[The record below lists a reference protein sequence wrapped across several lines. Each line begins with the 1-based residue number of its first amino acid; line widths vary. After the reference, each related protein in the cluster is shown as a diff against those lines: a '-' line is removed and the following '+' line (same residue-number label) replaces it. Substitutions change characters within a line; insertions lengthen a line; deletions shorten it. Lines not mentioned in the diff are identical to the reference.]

1 MTANK
6 YPEDAVF
13 VTGVAKVSKEDAIN
27 AMYGIFSLSLVLDVH
42 TNTIIDAS
50 ANMIMEA
57 TNVFLREILVG
68 HNLLTDIDALTE
80 ILRKRF
86 LALSQKAVIAALKD
100 AQNHYLMVYPNAK
113 YVK

>member
-1 MTANK
+1 MTAKK

-80 ILRKRF
+80 IL
-86 LALSQKAVIAALKD
+86 KD